1 MTEQELKEKI
11 VGILRYHRDDFIEE
25 NYRRDIERIDF
36 EAIADALISEGIG
49 AFHNFLPIR
58 TFFYTSKKCLS
69 VYFESKE
76 DAKLLEEYLENALGL
91 DFVNYFK
98 HRAEVAEFKIKI
110 RDIALL
116 EMAEIIDWDRGT
128 DDETP
133 EEYVTYHLQKA
144 EKELQEERKYE

>member
-1 MTEQELKEKI
+1 MTEQELSEKI

-36 EAIADALISEGIG
+36 EALANVLISEGIG
-49 AFHNFLPIR
+49 DV
-58 TFFYTSKKCLS
+58 SEWKQ
-69 VYFESKE
+69 
-76 DAKLLEEYLENALGL
+76 
-91 DFVNYFK
+91 
-98 HRAEVAEFKIKI
+98 RAEVAERKIKI

-133 EEYVTYHLQKA
+133 EEYVKYHLQKA
-144 EKELQEERKYE
+144 EKELQEERKDEK